1 MVYTHTKASREAS
14 VSAIKLKLD
23 ILDSTSPIISYNF
36 AQLANQTENAH
47 KEYTIESR
55 QVSVEPR
62 VIWSVDY

>member
-1 MVYTHTKASREAS
+1 MVYIHTKASREAS

-36 AQLANQTENAH
+36 GQLANQTENAR

>member
-23 ILDSTSPIISYNF
+23 ILDNTSPIISYNF
-36 AQLANQTENAH
+36 GQLANQTENAR
-47 KEYTIESR
+47 KEYTSESR
-55 QVSVEPR
+55 QGSVEPR